1 MIGLREQSTQYIA
14 PPPREDDTETY
25 EYKFTLRQLS
35 VRNPYQW
42 CRSRVA
48 AWMEAETGVTE
59 ADYHNKAKTATL
71 PVETFS
77 AATDILLIG
86 AAWSHIYASLAKI
99 ERRTVKVEDF
109 ESVSEWQTIEIPET
123 WKEPSSFI
131 EAEPPDLISELER
144 VAVAVNPT
152 FSFRQDETSKNFG
165 VRRSNGQSEKL
176 KNSAKR
182 VKRLTTSTKRS
193 AD

>member
-14 PPPREDDTETY
+14 PPPGDDDIETY
-25 EYKFTLRQLS
+25 EYKFTIRQLS

-59 ADYHNKAKTATL
+59 ADYHNKAKTSTL
-71 PVETFS
+71 PVETFT

-86 AAWSHIYASLAKI
+86 AAWSHIYASLARI
-99 ERRTVKVEDF
+99 ERRTVRVEGLDPAT
-109 ESVSEWQTIEIPET
+109 EWEAVEVPEA
-123 WKEPSSFI
+123 WKEPSAFI
-131 EAEPPDLISELER
+131 AAEPPDLISELER
-144 VAVAVNPT
+144 VAVEVNPT

-165 VRRSNGQSEKL
+165 VRRSNGQNEKL
-176 KNSAKR
+176 KSSAKR
-182 VKRLTTSTKRS
+182 VSRLTTNTKRS
-193 AD
+193 AG